1 MVYFEPFPQVGSI
14 VAAVASI
21 PWDDNDPK
29 EVERAHKV
37 ARTNSETHD
46 MWAFLHP
53 PSPSEVHH
61 MANPPAVAEADEE
74 TTGAVLPT
82 RIGIRDIFFCPRY

>member
-1 MVYFEPFPQVGSI
+1 
-14 VAAVASI
+14 
-21 PWDDNDPK
+21 
-29 EVERAHKV
+29 
-37 ARTNSETHD
+37 

-74 TTGAVLPT
+74 TTGAVLPEVAEASVPPLGTPPHPGQTTTASDPVAIYGFRREQAQT
-82 RIGIRDIFFCPRY
+82 RLFQPLHIGQTRGHLYIL